1 MGIMKLYGGI
11 KMFGKKSVEK
21 TNIDYKCSVALLEK
35 DGFESKIVETTKANL
50 TEAQWKEKL
59 SPEEF
64 RILRAQGTEQAFCG
78 LLTDEKEYGIYF
90 CAGCGLPLF
99 KSDSKFHSGTGW
111 PSFFRPFA
119 KENIIENK
127 DVSFGM
133 VRTEIL
139 CTRCEGHLGHV
150 FTDGPA
156 PTGLRYCLNSV
167 ALKFFP
173 SNKVEDFPKEAFI
186 ENESSFDKATFAAG
200 CFWGVEDSFRK
211 TVGVIDVKVGY
222 TGGTTVNPTYKQVC
236 TSATGHAEAVE
247 VIFDPLAISYE
258 ALLEKFFSMHDPTQF
273 NRQGPDYGSQYRS
286 AIFIHNHE
294 QRLAAEKVKQK
305 INDSGRFPKA
315 IVTEITD
322 SSTFY
327 PAEEY
332 HQRYFEKNG
341 MVGCHI

>member
-1 MGIMKLYGGI
+1 
-11 KMFGKKSVEK
+11 MFGKKGVEK
-21 TNIDYKCSVALLEK
+21 LNIDYKCSVALLEK
-35 DGFESKIVETTKANL
+35 DGSESKIADTAKLNL
-50 TEAQWKEKL
+50 TDAQWKEKL

-64 RILRAQGTEQAFCG
+64 RILRVQGTEQAFCG
-78 LLTDEKEYGIYF
+78 LLTDEKEDGIYF

-150 FTDGPA
+150 FNDGPA

-173 SNKVEDFPKEAFI
+173 SNKVKDFPKEAFI
-186 ENESSFDKATFAAG
+186 ENASSFEKATFAAG
-200 CFWGVEDSFRK
+200 CFWGVEDAFRK
-211 TVGVIDVKVGY
+211 TPGVIDVNVGY
-222 TGGTTVNPTYKQVC
+222 TGGTSENPTYKQVC
-236 TSATGHAEAVE
+236 TSSTGHAEAVQL
-247 VIFDPLAISYE
+247 IFNPLAISYE
-258 ALLEKFFSMHDPTQF
+258 SLLGKFFSMHDPTQF

-286 AIFIHNHE
+286 AIFTHNEE
-294 QRLAAEKVKQK
+294 QYLAATAAKQR
-305 INDSGRFPKA
+305 INASGRFPKA

-322 SSTFY
+322 AKIFY